1 MQVVATQLTH
11 WPPCTMPTEKVQSS
25 VVMPSMATIWRA
37 ISRIAERPG
46 GERGAGMARLAD
58 GFEIEA
64 GDGISPGHHA
74 VVGAAG
80 SGTST
85 YLLRAASASMMSRV
99 DGVPTSSSGVNSTVI
114 GSGVVN
120 AARASCRMASR
131 VR

>member
-1 MQVVATQLTH
+1 
-11 WPPCTMPTEKVQSS
+11 
-25 VVMPSMATIWRA
+25 
-37 ISRIAERPG
+37 
-46 GERGAGMARLAD
+46 MARLAD

-64 GDGISPGHHA
+64 RDRVTPGDDA
-74 VVGAAG
+74 VVGRPG

-99 DGVPTSSSGVNSTVI
+99 EGVPTSSSGVNSTVI

-120 AARASCRMASR
+120 EARASCRIASS